1 MNSLCSSAKLQ
12 DESLSEDDRDRFSSD
27 EALFFGMLKN
37 LLLSFF
43 EEFIVL
49 YTFESGIISS
59 ISSNT

>member
-1 MNSLCSSAKLQ
+1 VNSLCSSAKLQ

-27 EALFFGMLKN
+27 EALFFGVLKN

-59 ISSNT
+59 ISSST

>member
-1 MNSLCSSAKLQ
+1 VNSLCSSAKLQ

-27 EALFFGMLKN
+27 EALFFGVLKN

>member
-27 EALFFGMLKN
+27 EALFFGVLKN

>member
-1 MNSLCSSAKLQ
+1 VNSLCSSAKLQ

-27 EALFFGMLKN
+27 EALFFGVLKT

-59 ISSNT
+59 ISSST